1 MKKILTAMGLG
12 MTIMFLLFA
21 GHSKQTD
28 KGTGVNKIDWPT
40 FMQQH
45 DMVFDTLPSRWQEAP
60 HFGNASIGSMLYQA
74 DSTVRLQVFRADVHD
89 HNDDTYG
96 WPAYS
101 RPHFKIGY
109 FSLHTVGQLTGCN
122 WKKDLWNAELTGT
135 ITTDKG
141 EIQIRHLTHAEDMAI
156 VTELTPSKGEQG
168 FYWTWHPEEARSS
181 RGNTPK
187 NASDIK
193 KYAEKYGSHYAKT
206 LKLIKPNPSGKL
218 KAKGDVSVWVQDL
231 VAGGQYATAWTEKK
245 INDTR
250 THIVSIAN
258 SYPISIAVETA
269 VKSVNRF
276 KKLNNES
283 WTKTHR
289 DWWHDYYP
297 SSFVSIPDKSLESLY
312 WQTIYRFGCTSR
324 TGRYYVDCSGIWS
337 QGGPWPYTTT
347 NWNIQCAHWPVYA
360 ANRLDQGQ
368 ELLNRLHDNMEELIQ
383 AVRPIEWQ
391 KDAAYLAHE
400 VASDMSG
407 NREQDMRYYDEVG
420 NLPWTMHN
428 LWSQYRYS
436 MDDNMLREK
445 IYPLLRRSINL
456 YLHMVEEGQDGKLHL
471 PPTYS
476 PETGVHKDANFDLA
490 LFKWGC
496 YTLLKA
502 SKRLGIDDPLIPQ
515 WKNVVENLIDFPA
528 DENGFRLGSETT
540 SSPGHR
546 HLSNLLMIYPLH
558 LVNIEQE
565 GTTEVL
571 MKSYERAHSI
581 TGLSAMV
588 QSHAGP
594 IGAAIG
600 QGDLVL
606 EGLKRQQNDLFPNGM
621 WYNYPCLES
630 SLSMANTVQ
639 NMLIQSWT
647 DPSKDDP
654 APIRIFP
661 AIPSS
666 WKYIEFH
673 DLRTEGAFLVSAKLT
688 DGKVQW
694 IRIKSLAGE
703 PCLLKTDMLRPVLAG
718 TRASLKML
726 DDGMFEVPIKKGE
739 EVLILAGPKKN
750 GE

>member
-1 MKKILTAMGLG
+1 MKNKLI
-12 MTIMFLLFA
+12 IQLLSVVVMLSLFGCKTNDA
-21 GHSKQTD
+21 DS
-28 KGTGVNKIDWPT
+28 NLSIENIDWPA

-45 DMVFDTLPSRWQEAP
+45 DMTFNRLPTKWQEAP

-74 DSTVRLQVFRADVHD
+74 DSTIRLQVFRADVHD
-89 HNDDTYG
+89 HNDDSYG

-109 FSLHTVGQLTGCN
+109 FSLHPVGKLTGCS

-141 EIQIRHLTHAEDMAI
+141 EIQMRHLTHAADMAI
-156 VTELTPSKGEQG
+156 VTELTPSEGEQG

-181 RGNTPK
+181 RGKSPQNESEVK
-187 NASDIK
+187 EYAK
-193 KYAEKYGSHYAKT
+193 KYGNHYAQT
-206 LKLIKPNPSGKL
+206 LKIINPNTKGKL
-218 KAKGDVSVWVQDL
+218 EIDENISVWTQDL
-231 VAGGQYATAWTEKK
+231 TAGGQYATAWSEQVQ
-245 INDTR
+245 NESR
-250 THIVSIAN
+250 THIVTIAN
-258 SYPISIAVETA
+258 SYPESTA
-269 VKSVNRF
+269 VKTAKDDVKRF
-276 KKLNNES
+276 MGLNNQS

-289 DWWHDYYP
+289 DWWHGYYP
-297 SSFVSIPDKSLESLY
+297 KSFVSIPDKSLESLY

-368 ELLNRLHDNMEELIQ
+368 ELLNRLHSNSEELIQ

-407 NREQDMRYYDEVG
+407 NREQDMRYFDEVG
-420 NLPWTMHN
+420 NLPWTMNN

-436 MDDNMLREK
+436 MDDDMLRNK

-456 YLHMVEEGQDGKLHL
+456 YFHMVEEGADGKLHL

-502 SKRLGIDDPLIPQ
+502 SKVLGIDDPLIPK
-515 WKNVVENLIDFPA
+515 WKNVVEKLVDFPA

-540 SSPGHR
+540 SSPEHR
-546 HLSNLLMIYPLH
+546 HFSNLLMIYPLY

-565 GTTEVL
+565 GTADVL
-571 MKSYERAHSI
+571 NQSYDRAHSI

-594 IGAAIG
+594 IGTALG
-600 QGDLVL
+600 QGDQVL
-606 EGLKRQQNDLFPNGM
+606 EGLKRQQADLFPNGM
-621 WYNYPCLES
+621 WLNNPCLES
-630 SLSMANTVQ
+630 SLSIANTLQ
-639 NMLIQSWT
+639 NMLIQSW
-647 DPSKDDP
+647 SDP
-654 APIRIFP
+654 AKEESGPIRIFP

-666 WKYIEFH
+666 WQDMEFH
-673 DLRTEGAFLVSAKLT
+673 DLRTEGAFLISAKRTAGET
-688 DGKVQW
+688 DWV
-694 IRIKSLAGE
+694 RIKSLAGE
-703 PCLLKTDMLRPVLAG
+703 PCRIRPEIIGEILLQSDRNLKLRQVSSGIYDIDL
-718 TRASLKML
+718 
-726 DDGMFEVPIKKGE
+726 KKGE
-739 EVLILAGPKKN
+739 EVLLYGKERK
-750 GE
+750 

>member
-1 MKKILTAMGLG
+1 MKNNFIVLGLG
-12 MTIMFLLFA
+12 MAIMSCLF
-21 GHSKQTD
+21 GCQTKDIGSDLGID
-28 KGTGVNKIDWPT
+28 KINWPT

-74 DSTVRLQVFRADVHD
+74 DSTLRLQVFRADVHD

-135 ITTDKG
+135 ITTDHG

-156 VTELTPSKGEQG
+156 VTELTPSEGEQG

-181 RGNTPK
+181 RGKMPENV
-187 NASDIK
+187 SDIK
-193 KYAEKYGSHYAKT
+193 EYAKKYGSHYAKT
-206 LKLIKPNPSGKL
+206 LKLIKPNRKGNL
-218 KAKGDVSVWVQDL
+218 KVKEDVSVWIQDL
-231 VAGGQYATAWTEKK
+231 TAGGQYATAWTERK
-245 INDTR
+245 IDNTR
-250 THIVSIAN
+250 SHIVSIAN
-258 SYPISIAVETA
+258 SYPTSIAAESA
-269 VKSVNRF
+269 VKDVNRF
-276 KKLNNES
+276 KKLNIER

-289 DWWHDYYP
+289 DWWHSYYP
-297 SSFVSIPDKSLESLY
+297 KSFISIPDKSLESLY

-368 ELLNRLHDNMEELIQ
+368 ELLNRLHDNKEELIK

-400 VASDMSG
+400 VASELSG

-445 IYPLLRRSINL
+445 IYPLLRRSMNL
-456 YLHMVEEGQDGKLHL
+456 YLHMVEEGTDGKLHL

-476 PETGVHKDANFDLA
+476 PETGVQKDANFDLA

-515 WKNVVENLIDFPA
+515 WKNVVQNLIDFPV
-528 DENGFRLGSETT
+528 DRNGFRLGSETT
-540 SSPGHR
+540 SSPDHR
-546 HLSNLLMIYPLH
+546 HFSNLLMIYPLY
-558 LVNIEQE
+558 LVNIEQK
-565 GTTEVL
+565 GTMEVL
-571 MKSYERAHSI
+571 MKSYDRADAI

-594 IGAAIG
+594 IGAALG
-600 QGDLVL
+600 QGDQVL
-606 EGLKRQQNDLFPNGM
+606 EGLKRQQEDLFPNGM
-621 WYNYPCLES
+621 WYNNPCLES

-647 DPSKDDP
+647 DPSKDESG
-654 APIRIFP
+654 PIRIFP
-661 AIPSS
+661 AVPST
-666 WKYIEFH
+666 WKDIEFR
-673 DLRTEGAFLVSAKLT
+673 DLRTEGAFLVSAKRIG
-688 DGKVQW
+688 GKTEWV
-694 IRIKSLAGE
+694 RVKSLAGE
-703 PCLLKTDMLRPVLAG
+703 PCRLKTDMVN
-718 TRASLKML
+718 
-726 DDGMFEVPIKKGE
+726 PILVEGKAIFKKLGNGILEIRMEKGE
-739 EVLILAGPKKN
+739 EILFVSGRKQ
-750 GE
+750 